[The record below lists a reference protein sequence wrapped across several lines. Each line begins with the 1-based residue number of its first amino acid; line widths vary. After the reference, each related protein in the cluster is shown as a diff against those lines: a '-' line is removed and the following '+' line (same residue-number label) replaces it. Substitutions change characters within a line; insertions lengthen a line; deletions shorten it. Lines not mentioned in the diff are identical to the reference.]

1 MKGEVVMTVKDIWAE
16 ALNEAENP
24 EMRNGGLWARSF
36 AQADG
41 DENKAKAAY
50 IRSRVQELE
59 AADANVPPPPSKKT
73 TGWCP
78 NCQTE
83 CAIDSTEC
91 PKCRSSFASDSIY
104 KLLDRKPENAQPS
117 IQKNNGRGWCPVCHE
132 PIDLDALYCSACN
145 SNLAARHLSPL
156 KYKPTSPAPNAQQGH
171 SQNNSYSPRGVQ
183 IVQTAKSRGTY
194 IILGILFGMLG
205 IHNFYAGRYLRG
217 ALQLCSTCIL
227 GWFVIGLVITAF
239 WVLIDL
245 FTVTEDSEGIRLT

>member
-1 MKGEVVMTVKDIWAE
+1 MTVKDIWAE

-59 AADANVPPPPSKKT
+59 AADATIPPPPVKKAS
-73 TGWCP
+73 GWCP

-104 KLLDRKPENAQPS
+104 KLLDRKPENAQPP
-117 IQKNNGRGWCPVCHE
+117 IQKKNDRGWCPVCQE
-132 PIDLDALYCSACN
+132 PLDMDALYCTACK
-145 SNLAARHLSPL
+145 SNLSARGLYPQ
-156 KYKPTSPAPNAQQGH
+156 KYRSDAVNPGQPRQST
-171 SQNNSYSPRGVQ
+171 QNNTYSPHGVQ

-227 GWFVIGLVITAF
+227 GWFVIGLFITAF